1 MARNTRGGRSEAPPP
16 PLAPESDYEDT
27 PLFEDG
33 GSESIV
39 VEETTTRDS
48 ADFEYP
54 PPHLPSSSPDTA
66 TTESTN
72 TSRRPATPNAPPP
85 PKLSAKATG
94 KQPQKKADEEKVKRD
109 RLVWTFEMEEVFFQT
124 MVNQVRLGKRAD
136 SGYKSEAWTEAY
148 NAVSV
153 AYTGRLVLLTVEKLK
168 SKLSNYQQLYKD
180 WRWLVAQSGFGLH
193 PETRVVTASEE
204 A

>member
-1 MARNTRGGRSEAPPP
+1 
-16 PLAPESDYEDT
+16 
-27 PLFEDG
+27 
-33 GSESIV
+33 
-39 VEETTTRDS
+39 
-48 ADFEYP
+48 
-54 PPHLPSSSPDTA
+54 
-66 TTESTN
+66 
-72 TSRRPATPNAPPP
+72 
-85 PKLSAKATG
+85 
-94 KQPQKKADEEKVKRD
+94 
-109 RLVWTFEMEEVFFQT
+109 MEEVFFQT